1 MLCNSKSINKK
12 PSSSILN
19 NEEFR
24 YENNNEIPNSLQ
36 ISESDIFLL
45 QQKTYEFKTLEE
57 STKLNLYM
65 NHDIINLLKERLK
78 YITEVNDINSQ
89 VFNTFASFE
98 KIHLLIKTCISNI
111 KSECIL
117 LSSEINEL
125 KEEVEGNC
133 ENDKKVIEYENKLFI
148 NQYKIASLEDNLK
161 EIDDNIKVNKRN
173 KNSILAILMF
183 RDKTNLHKVLET
195 EVEIIRENTTRLTK
209 TINYYK
215 NKSKDADKVIQ
226 QMDLELKNINER
238 KIFQIIPKIKS
249 EYSSNDKVNIS
260 STSIANFNSNKT
272 KLKELLEK
280 YKSDLKEI
288 QNENDEYKL
297 LNDKFEE
304 ENKNKKL
311 ILLNK
316 QKEINLIKKNQ
327 IK

>member
-19 NEEFR
+19 NEEFK
-24 YENNNEIPNSLQ
+24 YENTEILNSLL

-45 QQKTYEFKTLEE
+45 QQKNYELKTLEE

-78 YITEVNDINSQ
+78 YLTEVNDINSQ
-89 VFNTFASFE
+89 VFNTFVSFE
-98 KIHLLIKTCISNI
+98 KINLLIKTCMSNI

-125 KEEVEGNC
+125 KEEMEGNC
-133 ENDKKVIEYENKLFI
+133 ENNKKVIEYENKLFI

-161 EIDDNIKVNKRN
+161 EIDNNIKINKRN

-195 EVEIIRENTTRLTK
+195 EVENIRENTTRLTK

-215 NKSKDADKVIQ
+215 NKSNDADKVIQ

-280 YKSDLKEI
+280 YKTDLKEI

-304 ENKNKKL
+304 ENKIKKL

-316 QKEINLIKKNQ
+316 QKEINLIKKKQ
-327 IK
+327 FKS